1 MIVDNRV
8 IFADELKWCDD
19 QRLLVVSEKGIDR
32 SLADRFLIDRSLV
45 DRLPVDRSR
54 TDPSLVDRLAPRA
67 IPWGTK
73 PAMPPR

>member
-1 MIVDNRV
+1 MVVDNRV

-19 QRLLVVSEKGIDR
+19 QRLLVVSERGIDR
-32 SLADRFLIDRSLV
+32 SLADLFLI
-45 DRLPVDRSR
+45 DRSR